1 MFFKIKKLLLIED
14 VTLIE
19 KYYHFMNELIAI
31 RKFTIFSLIL
41 NEVNDKISLRFIM
54 SFHEIKTVQLNYRDE
69 RIVETQ

>member
-1 MFFKIKKLLLIED
+1 LFFKIKKLLLIED